1 MQREEHVGVAVILLG
16 AVPLAAAA
24 GGDGGVQEEGSL
36 LCRRGTEL
44 ALVLELQ
51 LTPGRNG

>member
-24 GGDGGVQEEGSL
+24 GGDGSVQEEGSL